1 MAETLQSSQY
11 PDDAPYSVYVT
22 TGSEAEAEVVAR
34 AVLEARLVACANLIG
49 RCRSLYWWDGKI
61 QDEGEVVVLL
71 KTRKSQMR
79 KLVERIKAVHAYD
92 VPCITAW
99 PIVDGN
105 PDYLDWIAKESRD

>member
-1 MAETLQSSQY
+1 MAETLQPPQDT
-11 PDDAPYSVYVT
+11 DDAPYSVYVT
-22 TGSEAEAEVVAR
+22 TASEAEAEVIAR
-34 AVLEARLVACANLIG
+34 AVLEARLVACANILG

-71 KTRKSQMR
+71 KTRKGQMV
-79 KLVERIKAVHAYD
+79 KLIERIKSVHSYD

-105 PDYLDWIAKESRD
+105 PDYLDWLAKESSG